1 MRVDVYT
8 KAVLTVIAGC
18 LLWMC
23 VRSAGTPVAA
33 QAATPLLSALP
44 AQPVVVV
51 GWGRLNPAAAGGV
64 EIDWADPQRRVSEI
78 SLPVRASSDPRFEPL
93 RVRVEN
99 TAPLA
104 VSVDGVRRGAAWD
117 ALRTQVEPM
126 PPQRVPGIGMPR

>member
-1 MRVDVYT
+1 MNVDTYT
-8 KAVLTVIAGC
+8 KTVLTVIAAC
-18 LLWMC
+18 LVWIC
-23 VRSAGTPVAA
+23 VRSAGVPLAA
-33 QAATPLLSALP
+33 QAAAPLLSPLP

-78 SLPVRASSDPRFEPL
+78 SVPVRPSSDPRFEPL

-99 TAPLA
+99 PGPWP
-104 VSVDGVRRGAAWD
+104 VSVDGVRRGGAWD

-126 PPQRVPGIGMPR
+126 PPQRLPGVGLPR